1 MTPTFRL
8 PRGGPVQQGVLP
20 DGRRAGG
27 RCDRLDECP
36 RDRAGAGEAFE
47 ADAARGAVSSR
58 RKTIRAVIMR
68 TIIDGSTADIRKS
81 PDWIVL
87 SMQAGD
93 GVDQEATC
101 RTFAEPVAVK
111 FASSP
116 ATTSGPRRARD
127 IESVI
132 SLKLRQHRGRH
143 KINGRCDI
151 GATQSGGLILII
163 PGRLD
168 GVLPDRAARHG
179 DDYCLKSKASPHTY
193 LASKAYMNAAAAS
206 ALPIII

>member
-1 MTPTFRL
+1 MNAREIA
-8 PRGGPVQQGVLP
+8 QGRVKP
-20 DGRRAGG
+20 
-27 RCDRLDECP
+27 
-36 RDRAGAGEAFE
+36 FE

-132 SLKLRQHRGRH
+132 SLKLRQHLGRH

-151 GATQSGGLILII
+151 GATTERRPDFDNTRPFGWGA
-163 PGRLD
+163 PGPCCSSWR
-168 GVLPDRAARHG
+168 
-179 DDYCLKSKASPHTY
+179 
-193 LASKAYMNAAAAS
+193 
-206 ALPIII
+206 